1 MAGWWG
7 PREAGELTGGMTQAV
22 WCCFSNH
29 MWSLDGGE
37 LQFSGAG
44 VCLGCAGR
52 TECQG
57 FE

>member
-1 MAGWWG
+1 MVG